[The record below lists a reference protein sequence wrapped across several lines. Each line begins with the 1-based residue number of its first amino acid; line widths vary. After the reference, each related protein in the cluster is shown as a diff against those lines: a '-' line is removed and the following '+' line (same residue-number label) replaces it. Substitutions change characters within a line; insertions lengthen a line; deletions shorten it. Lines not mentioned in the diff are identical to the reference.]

1 MSRYSSSANRYRG
14 SRGPS
19 GLLLLA
25 ALALAALAGWFW
37 LRPAL
42 TEEGR
47 EPPSARQAAVSTPAE
62 PEAPSE
68 PGPEEAM
75 PPRPALSGAST
86 SPAPWRAAPIWRN

>member
-1 MSRYSSSANRYRG
+1 MSQYSSSANRYRG

-47 EPPSARQAAVSTPAE
+47 EPPSARQAAVS
-62 PEAPSE
+62 
-68 PGPEEAM
+68 
-75 PPRPALSGAST
+75 GAST